1 MWAPQVAALSQ
12 RYRCI
17 VPDFWAHGASEAAPT
32 AMSNLKDYA
41 QHMLALMDHLQI
53 EYFSVIGLSVGGMWG
68 AELALLAPKRVQS
81 LVMMDTFVGLEPE
94 VTHKNTLP
102 C

>member
-1 MWAPQVAALSQ
+1 
-12 RYRCI
+12 
-17 VPDFWAHGASEAAPT
+17 
-32 AMSNLKDYA
+32 MSNLKDYA

-94 VTHKNTLP
+94 VTHKKYFTMLDTIAQLQAVP
-102 C
+102 ARLWRRLFLCFCI

>member
-1 MWAPQVAALSQ
+1 
-12 RYRCI
+12 
-17 VPDFWAHGASEAAPT
+17 
-32 AMSNLKDYA
+32 MSNLKDYA

-53 EYFSVIGLSVGGMWG
+53 EHFSVIGLSVGGMWG

-94 VTHKNTLP
+94 VTHKNTSP